1 VIRASL
7 FDWQADARVKPAHD
21 VLYAN
26 FVMPEPPD
34 PPTSSCPDR
43 RDSGVI
49 RASLFDWQADARV
62 KPAHDGFW

>member
-1 VIRASL
+1 MA
-7 FDWQADARVKPAHD
+7 KPECTQLPRELATKGRQ
-21 VLYAN
+21 
-26 FVMPEPPD
+26 MRGSSPRMTSST
-34 PPTSSCPDR
+34 PTSSCPDR